1 MRKNHPKNVRIKRQ
15 YLIYLEEAKGL
26 SPTSADQI
34 AAAIDQFDSMNG
46 YKDFAVY
53 HPEQARKFK
62 RHLDTAINPKTGKP
76 LSKATTYS
84 RLMALKDF
92 FKWLAGQPG
101 YKSKLS
107 YSDAD
112 FFNPSNNDG
121 RIANAS
127 REKPI
132 PTLEHI
138 RHVLASMPGRT
149 DIEMR
154 DRALVAFTILSGA
167 RDDAIASMLIK
178 HVDLERRTVFHDA
191 RSVRTKNRKTIT
203 STFFPVGDDIEKIVA
218 DWITFLTKEKLFG
231 PDDPLF
237 PSTRISLDEN
247 RQFTPAGLARN
258 GWTNP
263 SAIRRIFRQAF
274 EAAGLP
280 YFHPHLFR
288 KTLAAFGQRICK
300 TPEEL
305 KAWSQNL
312 AHENVLTTFTSYGA
326 VGAHRQAEIINAL
339 SKPEPTAANPFAAL
353 GRDAVRALLLAL
365 KEDEAA

>member
-1 MRKNHPKNVRIKRQ
+1 
-15 YLIYLEEAKGL
+15 
-26 SPTSADQI
+26 
-34 AAAIDQFDSMNG
+34 MNG

-127 REKPI
+127 REKPS
-132 PTLEHI
+132 PTLEQI
-138 RHVLASMPGRT
+138 RHVLTTMPSTT
-149 DIEMR
+149 DIEKR

-167 RDDAIASMLIK
+167 RDDAIASMLLK
-178 HVDLERRTVFHDA
+178 HVDLKRRTVFHDA

-203 STFFPVGDDIEKIVA
+203 SIFFPVGNDIEKIVA
-218 DWITFLTKEKLFG
+218 EWIAFLTQEKMFG

-237 PSTRISLDEN
+237 PSTRVSLDEN
-247 RQFTPAGLARN
+247 RQFAPMGLSQT

-274 EAAGLP
+274 QAAGLS

-288 KTLAAFGQRICK
+288 KTLAALGQRICR

-312 AHENVLTTFTSYGA
+312 AHENVLTTFTSYGV
-326 VGAHRQAEIINAL
+326 VGAPRQAEIINEL
-339 SKPEPTAANPFAAL
+339 STPKATAANPFAGL
-353 GRDAVRALLLAL
+353 DRGAVKALLLAL
-365 KEDEAA
+365 DKENENA